1 MPSNRNQSQI
11 LLIAGAIGAL
21 VGLAAGYTLLK
32 RAEERNGQPAL
43 TAREGVS
50 LACWCWAC
58 CARWPNW
65 GMGNN
70 SCLTFPFFVVEY

>member
-32 RAEERNGQPAL
+32 RADERDGQPAL

-50 LACWCWAC
+50 L
-58 CARWPNW
+58 
-65 GMGNN
+65 GMLVLG
-70 SCLTFPFFVVEY
+70 LLRQVAQLGDGD